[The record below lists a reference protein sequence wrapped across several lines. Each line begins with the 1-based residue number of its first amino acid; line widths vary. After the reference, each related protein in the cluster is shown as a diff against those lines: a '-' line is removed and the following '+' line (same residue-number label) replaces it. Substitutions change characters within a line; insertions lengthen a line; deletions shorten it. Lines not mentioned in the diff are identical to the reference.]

1 MIYFFLYINLIIYF
15 LGKNLFLKIIFYST
29 GFSSASIESHTDDL
43 LLYSSHQKDTSDE
56 NFNTKSQNDAI
67 IGHNPLDRGPYYD
80 VSASRN
86 VTALVGKTAY
96 LNCRIKN
103 LGNKTV
109 SL

>member
-1 MIYFFLYINLIIYF
+1 M
-15 LGKNLFLKIIFYST
+15 
-29 GFSSASIESHTDDL
+29 
-43 LLYSSHQKDTSDE
+43 YSSHQKDTSDE
-56 NFNTKSQNDAI
+56 NFNTNSQNEAI